1 MPAAQTVLAK
11 AYLVSNTSNPLG
23 KALPRVVGLGRNL
36 VGAAGLKMH
45 GACLSHTHD
54 ACMVRVSLILT
65 MVCVTLILTIVCVTL
80 IHTMVCV
87 SRWFVSHNGLCLT
100 HSLT

>member
-1 MPAAQTVLAK
+1 MLAK
-11 AYLVSNTSNPLG
+11 ACLVGNPSNPSG

-54 ACMVRVSLILT
+54 ACMVCVSLKLT
-65 MVCVTLILTIVCVTL
+65 MVCVTL

-87 SRWFVSHNGLCLT
+87 SYTL
-100 HSLT
+100 SLDEGWAEPHALSRISQTRARVHA

>member
-54 ACMVRVSLILT
+54 GLCHTHTHDCLCDTDTHDGL
-65 MVCVTLILTIVCVTL
+65 CL
-80 IHTMVCV
+80 TMVCV
-87 SRWFVSHNGLCLT
+87 SRWFVSHTLSHLT
-100 HSLT
+100 RDGPRDGFRV